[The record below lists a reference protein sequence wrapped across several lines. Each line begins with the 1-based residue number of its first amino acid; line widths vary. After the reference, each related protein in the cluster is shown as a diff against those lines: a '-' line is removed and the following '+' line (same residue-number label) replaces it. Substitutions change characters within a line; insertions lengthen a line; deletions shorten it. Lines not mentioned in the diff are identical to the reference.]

1 MSNSSIGWAR
11 RALDQ
16 QIEIFGSDQ
25 VSLDSLWRAV
35 GCPAGHD
42 PRRWSDLAS
51 PLLSGYSA
59 YLDRLE
65 GDADS
70 TADPSRLVWFW
81 KDGSQRPLAHR
92 RPDERRVHRLGLRDL
107 SRQRARQGNRSRR
120 KLAGRLVKVAGAH
133 GNRTHQ
139 EPVSRPLTGF
149 EDRAAHQQRTRSR
162 MMPGRARTRL

>member
-1 MSNSSIGWAR
+1 MHTSSIGWAR
-11 RALDQ
+11 RALRQ
-16 QIEIFGSDQ
+16 QIEIFGGDQ

-81 KDGSQRPLAHR
+81 KDGSHDPWRNGDLMS
-92 RPDERRVHRLGLRDL
+92 DEFIAEAYAAYLD
-107 SRQRARQGNRSRR
+107 SE
-120 KLAGRLVKVAGAH
+120 LVKA
-133 GNRTHQ
+133 
-139 EPVSRPLTGF
+139 RPTESSL
-149 EDRAAHQQRTRSR
+149 AAS
-162 MMPGRARTRL
+162 